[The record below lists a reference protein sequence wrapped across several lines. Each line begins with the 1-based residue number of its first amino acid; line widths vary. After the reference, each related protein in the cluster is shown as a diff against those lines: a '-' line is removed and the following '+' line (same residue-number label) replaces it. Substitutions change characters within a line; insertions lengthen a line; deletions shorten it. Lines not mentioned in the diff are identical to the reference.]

1 LFTHVLKIL
10 GEVLLVVVVLAAI
23 TLGAV
28 RTLFPYV
35 DRYRPQ
41 FEQWGSQAIHHP
53 IKVAKVTAAWKGLHP
68 EFQLDNV
75 QIVDAEQ
82 QQTLLQIQHLRV
94 GVNIISSLWHRR
106 LVPSSLSVSG
116 AHLVVQQS
124 DQNNLTVNGLTFQL
138 TDQTPTNSD
147 MPDALHWLLKQGN
160 IQFDNIDV
168 DWQDPANR
176 LFHFTQVAL
185 QFQKGFFHNYI
196 IGLAT
201 LSADK
206 PTRFRFVANFNQPG
220 ADKRNIRADL
230 YLYIRNFDIAPWLQK
245 YSWHDFAITAGHLER
260 LQLWATWQNNQWQ
273 QVQGVV
279 KLKQALVSTPTPDKT
294 LQIYELAGNI
304 AWQRQQ
310 DGFTVVADQ
319 IKLTLNQQ
327 TLPLTHFTM
336 WQQATSQGPAVEVY
350 AADQLDFAQLQQL
363 TSNFAT
369 LPAAVQTPLTALR
382 PQATLHD
389 VVVRREQIAPDQ
401 TDTSARFTLT
411 NLRTAAWQHI
421 PAIDGLSA
429 DVQVTPT
436 TGSVQL
442 IGAPLRL
449 DFGELFG
456 HPLQVNDES
465 GTLQWQQRDDGWHI
479 QADNL
484 QLANDNV
491 GLRMQLGLLLPVD
504 GTTPFVELSGGF
516 AERDAS
522 QIRNYLPVGLMKSVP
537 ELSTWLRDAFV
548 TGDGVEG
555 QVLLQGPLSH
565 FPFDDHT
572 GHFEVSAQVHN
583 MDFNYKTGWP
593 HLSDLDAELLFN
605 DRSLDIQVAGAT
617 IMGLPTGAIHGV
629 IDNLAHAQ
637 LNVEGNIQANSQ
649 QGLQFIAQSPLHETL
664 GGILDHLNMDGM
676 MQLNL
681 ALQIPFYAGNN
692 GVKVQGKVTL
702 SPGMVSLPAWD
713 VRLTDFAGAFQFT
726 EDSLTAQK
734 LTAKWLGAP
743 VNIQIATESAADKS
757 HVIKT
762 QFTGHALLNTIKK
775 HYPLGWL
782 KDKVQGEMD
791 YVAALLLTK
800 KQGKTQ
806 ASFTMDSDLKG
817 LAVTLP
823 MSLQKSAA
831 EQIPTHFQVDFASDT
846 AMNLNVQYANRIS
859 AVLNLAQ
866 TQQKDWTLSSGNI
879 RFGSQPAQAQTTPG
893 LLIDGQLSQFIWA
906 DVADELKSLFATTD
920 TKTANAD
927 KAPSIAIRKL
937 DLTIDKLA
945 AFGFDLSAA
954 NIQAQPQE
962 ERWDITINSPNI
974 IGDIKIP
981 KNLAQQPIVG
991 DFDQFHFIP
1000 NAEQKSTNTNPVD
1013 IPALNLTFRN
1023 FVYGNKPFGN
1033 VVLVTSP
1040 IDNGLQIQ
1048 KLTIDEGK
1056 THVATTGRW
1065 QHAVDHDQTTISGN
1079 VHSED
1084 IGSTLKAWGITS
1096 SVVDGVG
1103 NAAFALSWPAAPADF
1118 SLEKVNGNFSNAFT
1132 RGRIINISGS
1142 SEAEMG
1148 FGRILNLF
1156 SLQTLPRR
1164 LSLDFSDLVQKGFSF
1179 DTMKGNFTIENG
1191 NAVTQDATI
1200 EGSIA
1205 KIDIKGRIG
1214 LGAKDYNLAM
1224 TVIPSVTSSLPLA
1237 ATLVGGPIAGAATWL
1252 GSKVL
1257 SGVVNKITQHTY
1269 HITGTWDNPEVA
1281 KGDEKTK
1288 SEN

>member
-1 LFTHVLKIL
+1 LFIRILKII
-10 GEVLLVVVVLAAI
+10 GEILVIAVVLAAI
-23 TLGAV
+23 TLGVV
-28 RTLFPYV
+28 RTLFPYA

-53 IKVAKVTAAWKGLHP
+53 IKVGKVTAAWKGLHP

-106 LVPSSLSVSG
+106 LVPSSLGVSG
-116 AHLVVQQS
+116 AHLVVQQP
-124 DQNNLTVNGLTFQL
+124 DQNNLTVNGLTFRL

-206 PTRFRFVANFNQPG
+206 PTRFRFVVNFNQPG

-230 YLYIRNFDIAPWLQK
+230 YLYIRDFDIAPWLQK

-260 LQLWATWQNNQWQ
+260 LQLWATWQDNQWQ

-279 KLKQALVSTPTPDKT
+279 KLKQALVNTPTPDKS

-304 AWQRQQ
+304 AWQRQP

-336 WQQATSQGPAVEVY
+336 WQQTSSQGLAVEEY

-363 TSNFAT
+363 TSNFVT
-369 LPAAVQTPLTALR
+369 LPAAVQTPLAALR

-389 VVVRREQIAPDQ
+389 VVVRREQTAPDQ
-401 TDTSARFTLT
+401 TDLSARFTVT

-421 PAIDGLSA
+421 PAINGLSA
-429 DVQVTPT
+429 DMQVTPT
-436 TGSVQL
+436 AGSVQL
-442 IGAPLRL
+442 IGAPLGL

-484 QLANDNV
+484 QLANDDV
-491 GLRMQLGLLLPVD
+491 GLRVQVGLLLPAD
-504 GTTPFVELSGGF
+504 GSTPFIELSGGF
-516 AERDAS
+516 AERDVS

-537 ELSTWLRDAFV
+537 ELSAWLRDAFV

-593 HLSDLDAELLFN
+593 HLSGLDADLLFN
-605 DRSLDIQVAGAT
+605 DRSLDIQVSDAT
-617 IMGLPTGAIHGV
+617 IMDLPTGAIHGV
-629 IDNLAHAQ
+629 IDNLSHAQ

-664 GGILDHLNMDGM
+664 GGLLDNLNMDGM

-681 ALQIPFYAGNN
+681 ALQIPFYAGNS
-692 GVKVQGKVTL
+692 GVKVQGKIVL
-702 SPGMVSLPAWD
+702 SPGIVSLPAWD

-743 VNIQIATESAADKS
+743 VNIQIATETAADKS

-762 QFTGHALLNTIKK
+762 RFTGHALLNTIKK
-775 HYPLGWL
+775 YYSLGWL
-782 KDKVQGEMD
+782 KDKVQGETD
-791 YVAALLLTK
+791 YVATLSLI
-800 KQGKTQ
+800 KQQDKTRT
-806 ASFTMDSDLKG
+806 SFMVDSDLQG
-817 LAVTLP
+817 LAMTLP
-823 MSLQKSAA
+823 MSLQKTAS
-831 EQIPTHFQVDFASDT
+831 EKTPMNFQVDFASGS
-846 AMNLNVQYANRIS
+846 AVNFALRYANQIS
-859 AVLNLAQ
+859 L
-866 TQQKDWTLSSGNI
+866 
-879 RFGSQPAQAQTTPG
+879 
-893 LLIDGQLSQFIWA
+893 
-906 DVADELKSLFATTD
+906 
-920 TKTANAD
+920 
-927 KAPSIAIRKL
+927 
-937 DLTIDKLA
+937 
-945 AFGFDLSAA
+945 
-954 NIQAQPQE
+954 QAQPQE
-962 ERWDITINSPNI
+962 QNWSVTIDSPDMA
-974 IGDIKIP
+974 GDIQIP
-981 KNLAQQPIVG
+981 KNMVQQPIVG
-991 DFDQFHFIP
+991 TFDRFHVVPDTAQQSSSIDP
-1000 NAEQKSTNTNPVD
+1000 AG

-1023 FVYGNKPFGN
+1023 FTYGNKPFGH
-1033 VVLVTSP
+1033 VVLATAP
-1040 IDNGLQIQ
+1040 IDNGMQIQ
-1048 KLTIDEGK
+1048 KLTIDQDK
-1056 THVATTGRW
+1056 THINTMGRW
-1065 QHAVDHDQTTISGN
+1065 QHSVGHDQTTISGN

-1084 IGSTLKAWGITS
+1084 LGAALKMWGITS
-1096 SVVDGVG
+1096 SVVEGSG
-1103 NAAFALSWPAAPADF
+1103 NAAFALSWPAAPIDF
-1118 SLEKVNGNFSNAFT
+1118 SLAKVNGSFSNAFVH
-1132 RGRIINISGS
+1132 GRIINISGS

-1156 SLQTLPRR
+1156 SLQSLPRR

-1205 KIDIKGRIG
+1205 KINIKGRIG

-1257 SGVVNKITQHTY
+1257 GGVVNKITQHTY
-1269 HITGTWDNPEVA
+1269 RITGTWDNPEVA
-1281 KGDEKTK
+1281 KGEEKAK
-1288 SEN
+1288 AEN